1 MNYLEKA
8 TNELLTYYT
17 PQKVIDFIKSEKMKT
32 IIGNPPYKIFDKKV
46 VNSE

>member
-17 PQKVIDFIKSEKMKT
+17 PKVIIDYIESEKMKT
-32 IIGNPPYKIFDKKV
+32 IIGNPPYDVCKGV
-46 VNSE
+46 E